1 MTYNINELTKAYQ
14 TLIDDYLPITKVI
27 CKQLESLERAKD
39 KIAYLKSEEVK
50 YLLDISMKP
59 NLMAASGIV
68 TTNNPHKA
76 GLDRWIEIKIKEI
89 ENISNP
95 SKVEKRTN
103 YVWIG
108 NKDKE
113 IPQLYSQLR
122 DFKIIATETTYELFQ
137 TVFTGNQIEADKSIK
152 WRESNRLLAY
162 FLDDVFNG
170 QDWQSIAGNG
180 KLFTNKKDKLITA
193 NDLSVAKSN
202 YLVFGLPKGY
212 EKIDLI
218 ISSIKKD

>member
-1 MTYNINELTKAYQ
+1 MNITEAYQ
-14 TLIDDYLPITKVI
+14 KLIDDYSPTTKVI
-27 CKQLESLERAKD
+27 CKKLESLERAKD

-50 YLLDISMKP
+50 YFLDVCMNP

-68 TTNNPHKA
+68 TINNPHKA

-89 ENISNP
+89 ENTSNP
-95 SKVEKRTN
+95 IKVEKRTN

-113 IPQLYSQLR
+113 IPQLYGQLR
-122 DFKIIATETTYELFQ
+122 DCKIIAAETTFELFQ
-137 TVFTGNQIEADKSIK
+137 TVFSGNPIEDGKSIK

-162 FLDDVFNG
+162 FLDYVFNG

-218 ISSIKKD
+218 IRAIKKD